1 MFQINKL
8 FQKLINVNTQQR
20 ISLTLIFFF
29 LLFSRSFMGIYIL
42 RFRIGEYVVLFGLLL
57 SFYYS
62 YKIFK
67 GNFVDKRIQ
76 INYIFI
82 ILSFFLSFLI
92 SSSSLSE
99 TYTFKSSSYIWV
111 VAFIFLGY
119 HLSGNNFDKKILKA
133 FTPLP
138 LLIYFLQVLL
148 PNNIKDII
156 EEFFYTYSDK
166 LEFHKGSDLVLIYVV
181 IISINNKYI
190 SKENYRFYYFLTI
203 SSLFLPLILYK
214 SRAAFIATVI
224 FFLFEIFKNRRFYI
238 WDFKIIIT
246 SILILS
252 SVFFISVFFILNSN
266 SLEKD
271 ESIVDLQSIIEFRYQ
286 GYNESDEDLP
296 FLFIKE
302 KRLYSADGNL
312 NWRLQ
317 IWQDV
322 IKDLNTSPVL
332 RYFGYG
338 YKNIIPAMDMES
350 RQGNGII
357 KNENVH
363 NNFINIFARGGMVQL
378 ILFISLYL
386 FIIKVYKIKFK
397 NLNVLYFL
405 LPLLFC
411 SFFDASMENSHYPVI
426 FYFFLGRLL
435 KTEY

>member
-1 MFQINKL
+1 M
-8 FQKLINVNTQQR
+8 
-20 ISLTLIFFF
+20 
-29 LLFSRSFMGIYIL
+29 
-42 RFRIGEYVVLFGLLL
+42 
-57 SFYYS
+57 
-62 YKIFK
+62 
-67 GNFVDKRIQ
+67 
-76 INYIFI
+76 
-82 ILSFFLSFLI
+82 
-92 SSSSLSE
+92 
-99 TYTFKSSSYIWV
+99 
-111 VAFIFLGY
+111 
-119 HLSGNNFDKKILKA
+119 SGNNFDKKILKA

-203 SSLFLPLILYK
+203 SSLFLPLILFK

-238 WDFKIIIT
+238 RDFKIIIT

-302 KRLYSADGNL
+302 
-312 NWRLQ
+312 
-317 IWQDV
+317 
-322 IKDLNTSPVL
+322 TT
-332 RYFGYG
+332 
-338 YKNIIPAMDMES
+338 
-350 RQGNGII
+350 
-357 KNENVH
+357 
-363 NNFINIFARGGMVQL
+363 
-378 ILFISLYL
+378 
-386 FIIKVYKIKFK
+386 
-397 NLNVLYFL
+397 
-405 LPLLFC
+405 LFC
-411 SFFDASMENSHYPVI
+411 
-426 FYFFLGRLL
+426 
-435 KTEY
+435 